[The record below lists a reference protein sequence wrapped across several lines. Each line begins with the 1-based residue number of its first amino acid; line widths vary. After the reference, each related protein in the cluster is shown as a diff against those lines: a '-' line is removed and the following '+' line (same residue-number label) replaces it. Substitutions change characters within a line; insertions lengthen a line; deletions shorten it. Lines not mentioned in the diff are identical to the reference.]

1 MSRLSTAFKLVLA
14 FALLVV
20 VYVLMAMEFSR

>member
-20 VYVLMAMEFSR
+20 VYALMAMEISR

>member
-1 MSRLSTAFKLVLA
+1 MSRLSTAFKLILA

-20 VYVLMAMEFSR
+20 LFSLMAAEMSK

>member
-14 FALLVV
+14 FALLIVLFA
-20 VYVLMAMEFSR
+20 LMAAEMSK

>member
-1 MSRLSTAFKLVLA
+1 MSRLSTALKLVLA

-20 VYVLMAMEFSR
+20 VYALMAMEASK

>member
-20 VYVLMAMEFSR
+20 VYALMVGEMSR

>member
-20 VYVLMAMEFSR
+20 VYALMAMEFSK

>member
-20 VYVLMAMEFSR
+20 VYALMAMEASK

>member
-20 VYVLMAMEFSR
+20 VYVLMVGEMSR